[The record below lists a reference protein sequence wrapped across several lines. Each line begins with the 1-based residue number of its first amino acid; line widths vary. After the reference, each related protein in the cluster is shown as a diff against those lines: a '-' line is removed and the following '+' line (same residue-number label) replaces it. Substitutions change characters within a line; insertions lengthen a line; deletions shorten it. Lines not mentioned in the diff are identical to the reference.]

1 MECLGALFTT
11 LSQLL
16 NRQRRA
22 IIRAVT
28 LLVCFLPSMHSQ
40 ESRRRASGLS
50 KEKDYQER
58 ADGANGV
65 KKNADEPNRGL
76 FRALAGKDR
85 TCCGHG

>member
-1 MECLGALFTT
+1 
-11 LSQLL
+11 
-16 NRQRRA
+16 
-22 IIRAVT
+22 
-28 LLVCFLPSMHSQ
+28 MHSQ
-40 ESRRRASGLS
+40 EPRRRAAGLS